1 MGVDVYTPA
10 YRRLHE
16 SPEYKAIRARYD
28 AWCHR
33 PTVEMQNWTDDDTQE
48 YDAITAIRGRMEIEV
63 GNFRHRAPFCSTI
76 GPIVA
81 FESGASPEDSWGF
94 SLDHEQVGQYLA
106 EWRRYLRECVA
117 CGKHLDKYVNG
128 FNEPAPSPFDS
139 AVRRFKNWC
148 LVYQLGEGCDVA

>member
-10 YRRLHE
+10 YQRLQE
-16 SPEYKAIRARYD
+16 STEYKAICARYD

-33 PTVEMQNWTDDDTQE
+33 PTVEMQNWTDDDAQD
-48 YDAITAIRGRMEIEV
+48 YDAIMVIKDRMEIEA

-81 FESGASPEDSWGF
+81 FEGGASQDDSWGF

-106 EWRRYLRECVA
+106 EWRRYLRESVES
-117 CGKHLDKYVNG
+117 GRHLEKYVNG
-128 FNEPAPSPFDS
+128 LNEPVRSPFDS
-139 AVRRFKNWC
+139 AVWRFKNWC
-148 LVYQLGEGCDVA
+148 RVYRLGEGCCVA